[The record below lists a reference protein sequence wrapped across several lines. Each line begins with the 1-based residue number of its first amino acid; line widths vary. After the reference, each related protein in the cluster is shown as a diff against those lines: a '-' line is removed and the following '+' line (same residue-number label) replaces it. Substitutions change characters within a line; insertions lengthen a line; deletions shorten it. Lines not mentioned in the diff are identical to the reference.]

1 MSLHRWLVLVG
12 GVILVVILFNLPKVV
27 VDNDSND
34 TTLVDSSEEID
45 ASHEFSFGK
54 EAESQ
59 ANRYLNSINTS
70 SSNEKSII
78 FADSLA
84 RLYLSYNMIDSA
96 GKYVDLMLSVDSIDI
111 SNIKRTGELYFQIF
125 GIALNQSIARVYA
138 EKSGACFE
146 KFLESKQNPD
156 IKAKLAVT
164 KVASENPMQGIL
176 MLRDILKKYPNNV
189 TAIFNLGVL
198 SMQSG
203 QYDKA
208 VERFEKL
215 MTLDS
220 TNDQGAYYLA
230 VSHYE
235 LGDLK
240 ASVKWFQKIKSIS
253 NDPAILSSSEQYLN
267 KINEF

>member
-12 GVILVVILFNLPKVV
+12 GVGLVVILFNLPKVV
-27 VDNDSND
+27 VDNDSNE
-34 TTLVDSSEEID
+34 TNLTSANEAID
-45 ASHEFSFGK
+45 ESHSFDFGK

-59 ANRYLNSINTS
+59 ANRLLNSINTLS
-70 SSNEKSII
+70 GNEKSAI

-84 RLYLSYNMIDSA
+84 GLYLSYNMIDSA
-96 GKYVDLMLSVDSIDI
+96 GKYVDLMLSVDSVGI
-111 SNIKRTGELYFQIF
+111 SNLKRVGELYFQIF
-125 GIALNQSIARVYA
+125 GISLNRNVAKTFADKAGY
-138 EKSGACFE
+138 CFD
-146 KFLESKQNPD
+146 KVLESEQNPD
-156 IKAKLAVT
+156 IMAKLAVT

-176 MLRDILKKYPNNV
+176 MLREVLEEYPNNL

-208 VERFEKL
+208 VERFKKL

-230 VSHYE
+230 VSYYE
-235 LGDLK
+235 LGNMTL
-240 ASVKWFQKIKSIS
+240 STEWFQKIKSIS
-253 NDPAILSSSEQYLN
+253 SDPAILSSSDQYLE
-267 KINEF
+267 KLNEL